1 MMSRALTNNGTP
13 PSIAAIMTVS
23 YFVRLSLLIV
33 KRRAIARADG
43 IRFNVSASAFS
54 VRFRLVAHSLT
65 TRREPRKPCVLIRRH
80 SSVAFVVGVV
90 RTPVNVTCFFVPAAI
105 SAIKHIS
112 FANCMGKS
120 PDPAVVSFAGQIC
133 RTAKSSF
140 AACGNLG
147 VASGLG
153 YCRSCRRTC
162 PCCSFR
168 QLLSA
173 RWEQLGPPVQLAGA
187 MVEHGTEVLRGLWRI
202 HARIYVCGGMAGS
215 VGYCFPLHNQWS
227 VLTLSHHSHAT
238 KKNFGG
244 EGASGATSQS

>member
-1 MMSRALTNNGTP
+1 LHG
-13 PSIAAIMTVS
+13 
-23 YFVRLSLLIV
+23 
-33 KRRAIARADG
+33 KIARPCG
-43 IRFNVSASAFS
+43 RF
-54 VRFRLVAHSLT
+54 
-65 TRREPRKPCVLIRRH
+65 
-80 SSVAFVVGVV
+80 
-90 RTPVNVTCFFVPAAI
+90 
-105 SAIKHIS
+105 
-112 FANCMGKS
+112 
-120 PDPAVVSFAGQIC
+120 IC
-133 RTAKSSF
+133 RA
-140 AACGNLG
+140 NLSNCQEFFCSLRQPG
-147 VASGLG
+147 RCLGLG